1 MIFGGERLNLR
12 ELPPPPPNK
21 TGWPWTE
28 RIADF
33 ADQAPGGAPWP
44 RLSVVTP
51 SFNQGRYIEATIRS
65 TLLQGY
71 PNLEYI
77 VIDGGSSDES
87 LDIIKKYEK
96 HITYW
101 VSERD
106 GGHANALNKG
116 FARATGE
123 IMAWINSDDFYLPG
137 AFRAV
142 AEVMV
147 AFPEIE
153 WLTSA
158 LPGWCGG
165 DERVERAY
173 APGFSRRFFEAGGYM
188 GLPYSTAWI
197 QQESTFWRRSLW
209 LKAGGRVNEEISVAI
224 DFELWS
230 RFFRFAPLATVE
242 TMLGCFRK
250 HEEQRSRK
258 QASVYRKEAMAAIGL
273 EFPWLMSAAVG
284 LYRLLGLG
292 KIIHWRHFMKLGYG
306 ERAPVIART
315 SRGAWSKKTPW
326 VA

>member
-1 MIFGGERLNLR
+1 MSHLKLC
-12 ELPPPPPNK
+12 ELPPTPPDK

-28 RIADF
+28 RIADL
-33 ADQAPGGAPWP
+33 ADETPGGTPWP
-44 RLSVVTP
+44 RLSIVTP
-51 SFNQGRYIEATIRS
+51 SYNQGKYIEATIRS
-65 TLLQGY
+65 ALLQGY

-77 VIDGGSSDES
+77 IIDGGSTDES
-87 LDIIKKYEK
+87 LSIIKKYEK

-101 VSERD
+101 VSESD

-116 FARATGE
+116 FSRATGE
-123 IMAWINSDDFYLPG
+123 VMAWINSDDFYLPG
-137 AFRAV
+137 AFKTV
-142 AEVMV
+142 AEVMA

-153 WLTSA
+153 WMTSA
-158 LPGWCGG
+158 LQGWCGR
-165 DERVERAY
+165 DERVAHTY

-242 TMLGCFRK
+242 TALGCFRK
-250 HEEQRSRK
+250 HDEQRSRK
-258 QASVYRKEAMAAIGL
+258 QASVYRKEAMEAIGL
-273 EFPWLMSAAVG
+273 EFPLLMSAAVG

-292 KIIHWRHFMKLGYG
+292 KIVHWRHLMKLIYG
-306 ERAPVIART
+306 ERAPIIRRT
-315 SRGAWSKKTPW
+315 SEESWSKKTLW

>member
-1 MIFGGERLNLR
+1 MKLC
-12 ELPPPPPNK
+12 ELPPPPPDK

-28 RIADF
+28 RIAD
-33 ADQAPGGAPWP
+33 PGDEASGVTPWP

-51 SFNQGRYIEATIRS
+51 SFNQGKYIEATIRS
-65 TLLQGY
+65 ALLQGY

-77 VIDGGSSDES
+77 IIDGGSADES
-87 LDIIKKYEK
+87 LNIIKKYEG
-96 HITYW
+96 HITHW
-101 VSERD
+101 VSESD
-106 GGHANALNKG
+106 DGHANALNKG
-116 FARATGE
+116 FSRATGE

-137 AFRAV
+137 AFKTV
-142 AEVMV
+142 AEVMM

-153 WLTSA
+153 WITSA
-158 LPGWCGG
+158 LQGWCSG
-165 DERVERAY
+165 DERVERTY

-188 GLPYSTAWI
+188 GAPYSTAWI

-209 LKAGGRVNEEISVAI
+209 LKAGGRVNEEMSVAI

-250 HEEQRSRK
+250 HDEQRSRK
-258 QASVYRKEAMAAIGL
+258 QASVYRKEAMEAIGL
-273 EFPWLMSAAVG
+273 DFPLLMSAAVG

-292 KIIHWRHFMKLGYG
+292 KIVHWRHLMKLRYG
-306 ERAPVIART
+306 ERAPIITRT
-315 SRGAWSKKTPW
+315 GDESWSKKTLR